1 MNRAQL
7 TERLRRENVPDA
19 LYDIPGVHPATLALD
34 AAYYLRREGG
44 DDGRWVVGMRQR
56 GTDTTMADFLTEAE
70 ACGYLYDTITR
81 VPPPV
86 PGGAEQVERV
96 LGDGGAGEIQRRAWE
111 DFHRAEPRT
120 DDTESDDGPATPRG

>member
-1 MNRAQL
+1 
-7 TERLRRENVPDA
+7 
-19 LYDIPGVHPATLALD
+19 
-34 AAYYLRREGG
+34 
-44 DDGRWVVGMRQR
+44 MRQR